1 MKPTR
6 RKLLLALSL
15 AAATSLSGSHAFAD
29 TKWPTKP
36 VTVLVG
42 FAPGGAV
49 DYIARQLTTQWA
61 KETGQQFVIVNRPG
75 ATGSIASAEL
85 TRATPDGYTVMV
97 ALDSHVTGK
106 IFNPSAAYDPFKDF
120 YYVSQLVTLPQVLVA
135 PSTRPYKTLE
145 EMVSASRSKPL
156 SFGFAG
162 IGSTAH
168 KNIVQ
173 LQRGQPLEAS
183 LASYRGAGPMSL
195 DVIGGHVDVAS
206 GGLSV
211 MLPHIKE
218 GTVRALAVSSL
229 QRSSMLP
236 DVPAISELVP
246 GHNVQSWIGLVTPAG
261 TPEHVNKRLLGLAK
275 ASLDE
280 PTMRKTLEDQSFSIV
295 ASTPDEFRQIAER
308 DFKEMES
315 LVDSGAIKLD

>member
-1 MKPTR
+1 MKPIR
-6 RKLLLALSL
+6 RKLLLALGL
-15 AAATSLSGSHAFAD
+15 AAATSLSAPHAVAD
-29 TKWPTKP
+29 TNWPTKP

-75 ATGSIASAEL
+75 ATGTIASAEL

-106 IFNPSAAYDPFKDF
+106 IFNSSVAYDPFKDF
-120 YYVSQLVTLPQVLVA
+120 NYISQLVTLPQVLVS
-135 PSTRPYKTLE
+135 PSSRPYKTLE
-145 EMVSASRSKPL
+145 EMISASKSTPV

-183 LASYRGAGPMSL
+183 LVSYRGAGPMSL

-211 MLPHIKE
+211 MLPHINE

-229 QRSSMLP
+229 ERSPMLP
-236 DVPAISELVP
+236 DVPAISESVP
-246 GHNVQSWIGLVTPAG
+246 GHDVQSWIGLITPAG
-261 TPEHVNKRLLGLAK
+261 TPESVNERLFELAK
-275 ASLDE
+275 ASLAE
-280 PTMRKTLEDQSFSIV
+280 PAMRKRLQDQSFSIV
-295 ASTPDEFRQIAER
+295 ANTPAEFKKIAER
-308 DFKEMES
+308 DYKEMEG
-315 LVDSGAIKLD
+315 LVESGAIKLD